1 MFSIK
6 ADLCVR
12 MSAHYVRPLGPD
24 GEAQW
29 THCCA
34 GEGGGLCCKVGRI
47 EENGSSDVLSRKKD
61 IQQNWKSFSE
71 LREETDLRLQAAYS
85 QLQVRCTPCNAPVD
99 KLLLS
104 LRCIQCSANSLWDE
118 VTGSWIWAISH
129 CLSLDCVLF
138 LSIVSTVKTAHEVSS
153 LLVGCSMTWQ
163 RIYIAFSQD
172 LFMASAWQLIHSH
185 TYV

>member
-12 MSAHYVRPLGPD
+12 MSDHNVRPLGPD

-34 GEGGGLCCKVGRI
+34 GEGGGLCCKVGGTEKNR
-47 EENGSSDVLSRKKD
+47 SSDVLSRKKD

-71 LREETDLRLQAAYS
+71 ETILHLRAAYS

-104 LRCIQCSANSLWDE
+104 LRCIQCSANKWSSLW
-118 VTGSWIWAISH
+118 
-129 CLSLDCVLF
+129 
-138 LSIVSTVKTAHEVSS
+138 HEVGASQLAQVWERGWFS
-153 LLVGCSMTWQ
+153 RYQLWLLPTFQSH
-163 RIYIAFSQD
+163 ALASFA
-172 LFMASAWQLIHSH
+172 LKKASASDWNTSKIAYSQGC
-185 TYV
+185 Y